1 MLFSAAQRAAVR
13 EENPSLTLGEV
24 GKQLGARYKE
34 LSAEER
40 AHWQQQADPNPN
52 PQPLPQP

>member
-40 AHWQQQADPNPN
+40 AHWQQQADPNP
-52 PQPLPQP
+52 QP

>member
-1 MLFSAAQRAAVR
+1 MLFSLAHRAALK

-40 AHWQQQADPNPN
+40 AHWQQQADPNP
-52 PQPLPQP
+52 QPLPQP